1 MQNSTTLYQ
10 LVKAPLG
17 RMERHYSEH
26 LYTLE
31 SNHGNY
37 ASVYLDNK
45 QVAKYIGDGA
55 WVNAQRYASMLALNL
70 DMGDL

>member
-1 MQNSTTLYQ
+1 MQNSTTLYK
-10 LVKAPLG
+10 LEKSPLN

-31 SNHGNY
+31 SNDGKY

-55 WVNAQRYASMLALNL
+55 WANAQRYASMLALNL

>member
-1 MQNSTTLYQ
+1 MQNSTRLYQ
-10 LVKAPLG
+10 LVKSPLN

-31 SNHGNY
+31 SNQGDY
-37 ASVYLDNK
+37 ASVYLDNE
-45 QVAKYIGDGA
+45 QIARYIGDGA
-55 WVNAQRYASMLALNL
+55 WAKAQTKASQLALNL